1 MPPEMLFAFALA
13 LGLAA
18 ASPGPGIVGLVAH
31 ALRRGFVRSLP
42 FVLGM
47 VLGDLVF
54 LGLALSGLAMIAAS
68 MGGLF
73 LALKLA
79 GAAWLVV
86 LGIKAWRAPAV
97 PFDALAAHAPA
108 DTGRRA
114 LMRFATG
121 AALILGNPKTMLFYL
136 AVLPTV
142 LDLRAV
148 TLPGAGAAAAV
159 AVVVNLGVLLTYAAL
174 AARARRMF
182 TSARA
187 MRRLNRAAGTAMV
200 GAGIAV
206 ATR

>member
-1 MPPEMLFAFALA
+1 MPIEMLIAFALA

-31 ALRRGFVRSLP
+31 ALRRGLVRSLP
-42 FVLGM
+42 FILGM
-47 VLGDLVF
+47 VLGDVVF
-54 LGLALSGLAMIAAS
+54 LGLALSGLAVIAAS

-73 LALKLA
+73 LGLKLV

-86 LGIKAWRAPAV
+86 LGIKAWRAPAL
-97 PFDALAAHAPA
+97 PITDLAGREEAG
-108 DTGRRA
+108 TGRRA
-114 LMRFATG
+114 LVRFATG
-121 AALILGNPKTMLFYL
+121 TALILGNPKTMLFYL

-148 TLPGAGAAAAV
+148 TLAGAAQATGV
-159 AVVVNLGVLLTYAAL
+159 AVIVNLGVLLSYAAL

-187 MRRLNRAAGTAMV
+187 VRRLNRAAGTAMV